1 MIEKLYLAYADGS
14 DPARNLA
21 IGSALLDNVLPG
33 ELILYLWQNDN
44 TVLIGRNQDLRK
56 DVNLKSIERDGVHI
70 VRSTAGGAAIYHDLG
85 SLIYTF
91 IARDNDFSTEKQTSI
106 ILEAI
111 HSLGFDAEI
120 REKRAIFVN
129 GKKVAGGGYYHENG
143 ASLQHGTILVNCD
156 INKVMEYIVPDPEKF
171 TERGLEQI
179 NSRMANLCDTIP
191 TVTVEEVGAAII
203 AACEKEY
210 NTKRILYTIP
220 NMDLFEQK
228 EFLYRSRTW
237 TYGRS
242 IDYDHSCKRRFNWG
256 ELRFEFQTENGVIS
270 NLRVLSDSAEP
281 SIIDDIREALLGVP
295 FNTNA
300 MVKALKHIEKSQ
312 ERDDAISLIKE
323 QEY

>member
-1 MIEKLYLAYADGS
+1 
-14 DPARNLA
+14 
-21 IGSALLDNVLPG
+21 
-33 ELILYLWQNDN
+33 
-44 TVLIGRNQDLRK
+44 
-56 DVNLKSIERDGVHI
+56 
-70 VRSTAGGAAIYHDLG
+70 
-85 SLIYTF
+85 
-91 IARDNDFSTEKQTSI
+91 
-106 ILEAI
+106 
-111 HSLGFDAEI
+111 
-120 REKRAIFVN
+120 
-129 GKKVAGGGYYHENG
+129 
-143 ASLQHGTILVNCD
+143 
-156 INKVMEYIVPDPEKF
+156 MEYIVPDPEKF

-281 SIIDDIREALLGVP
+281 SIIDDIREALLDVP

-312 ERDDAISLIKE
+312 ERDDAISLIEE